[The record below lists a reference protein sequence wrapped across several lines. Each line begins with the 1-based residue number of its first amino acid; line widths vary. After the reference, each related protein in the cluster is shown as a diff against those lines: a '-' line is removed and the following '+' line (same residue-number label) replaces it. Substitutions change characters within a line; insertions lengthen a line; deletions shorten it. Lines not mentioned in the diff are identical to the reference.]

1 MTIVFGIIGFFVG
14 GIIAWFIATSRQ
26 QKNYASQVAGLER
39 RAGSAEA
46 VVEERG
52 KEIQKK
58 ETEINQIRNE
68 LVTERSLKAKLEE
81 SEKYLQEEKAKLEEM
96 REELTRTFK
105 SLSLDALTE
114 NSKEFLK
121 LAEKALETK
130 TVEGKKELDS
140 KKEVIDNT
148 LKEMDKTLS
157 DVRKRIEDV
166 GKGNVEVSTLIKKHE
181 EVTSKLKDTTEHL
194 KQALASSKK
203 RGEWGERMAEDIIKL
218 IGLVEGINYV
228 KQKTLESSSGRPDY
242 TFFLP
247 NNLRINM
254 DVKFPMDN
262 YQHYLDA
269 HSEHDKKRY
278 KDELLKN
285 TRIMIKQV
293 TTRDYINPAE
303 NTVDYVIF
311 FVPNEQVY
319 SFINESD
326 TTIMDEALK
335 QKVILCS
342 PFTLY
347 AVLAVV
353 RQAVENFNLER
364 TASEILK
371 LLGEFSK
378 QWWLYKEKFETM
390 GKRLEDAKKEYD
402 ILSGTRSNML
412 EKPLLKIEELR
423 KQKAIALDS
432 EIKA

>member
-1 MTIVFGIIGFFVG
+1 MTIVFGIIGFFIG

-68 LVTERSLKAKLEE
+68 LDTERSLKAKLEE

>member
-1 MTIVFGIIGFFVG
+1 MTIVFGIIGFFIG

-157 DVRKRIEDV
+157 DV
-166 GKGNVEVSTLIKKHE
+166 
-181 EVTSKLKDTTEHL
+181 
-194 KQALASSKK
+194 
-203 RGEWGERMAEDIIKL
+203 
-218 IGLVEGINYV
+218 
-228 KQKTLESSSGRPDY
+228 
-242 TFFLP
+242 
-247 NNLRINM
+247 
-254 DVKFPMDN
+254 
-262 YQHYLDA
+262 
-269 HSEHDKKRY
+269 
-278 KDELLKN
+278 
-285 TRIMIKQV
+285 
-293 TTRDYINPAE
+293 
-303 NTVDYVIF
+303 
-311 FVPNEQVY
+311 
-319 SFINESD
+319 
-326 TTIMDEALK
+326 
-335 QKVILCS
+335 
-342 PFTLY
+342 
-347 AVLAVV
+347 
-353 RQAVENFNLER
+353 
-364 TASEILK
+364 
-371 LLGEFSK
+371 
-378 QWWLYKEKFETM
+378 
-390 GKRLEDAKKEYD
+390 
-402 ILSGTRSNML
+402 
-412 EKPLLKIEELR
+412 
-423 KQKAIALDS
+423 
-432 EIKA
+432 